1 MIKPLIYVKA
11 CFVKKWLD
19 CKNTLDDGGNPM
31 EEKFC
36 ALNGKKETK
45 ALNWKMAV
53 ALVTHSLFGLASN
66 LLISA
71 ASQEQ

>member
-1 MIKPLIYVKA
+1 
-11 CFVKKWLD
+11 
-19 CKNTLDDGGNPM
+19 M

>member
-31 EEKFC
+31 KEKFC
-36 ALNGKKETK
+36 ALNGKKK
-45 ALNWKMAV
+45 QK
-53 ALVTHSLFGLASN
+53 
-66 LLISA
+66 LLIGKWQWHLSHIVCLA
-71 ASQEQ
+71 